1 MCLKYTQF
9 IFTSLIKRK
18 NKLRKIIQ
26 SKARLFQQSFD
37 KLYIYECFRMSTL
50 NQDNLLWELCTFKE
64 LVKTI

>member
-18 NKLRKIIQ
+18 NKLCRIIQ

-37 KLYIYECFRMSTL
+37 KLYIYECFRMSIL
-50 NQDNLLWELCTFKE
+50 NQDNLL
-64 LVKTI
+64 